1 MQPSVAAFDP
11 FTIPIQGTNLIEAS
25 AGTGKTFGIAALFT
39 RLVLLEKMPVES
51 ILVVTFTKAATAELK
66 TRLRSRLDEALR
78 WLEKP
83 DDQKPSIDDFL
94 QNLLDKALNQETEAL
109 LILRLKAAI
118 SQFDNA
124 AIYTIHGFCQRLL
137 RDYAFFCQVPFD
149 MELETDGNERLLIA
163 AQDFWR
169 ERVAHDAVAARL
181 VFGHNL
187 TPESELAKMRT
198 YIGRPLLQ
206 YAKNEV
212 DLAEREVELSKAW
225 AKVYAGL
232 TELEV
237 IFEQVHSVINKR
249 TFAPKSMQDLFA
261 ALKQDAANQCL
272 SEKNELYRKHLPKF
286 DLETL
291 KGNVNKGKTLVANAD
306 KLNLLANLGRVI
318 VAKQAAEQA
327 AVAALQLDFLD
338 YIKAAV
344 AQLKETQRERGYDD
358 LLLDVYAALNEN
370 SLYSKA
376 LAEMVANTWQVALID
391 EFQDTD
397 PLQYGIFQKTFI
409 RHGNPLF
416 LVGDPKQAIY
426 SFRGADIHAYLQ
438 AADDADHHYTLTQN
452 YRSHNQL
459 IKSISLFFQQKKQP
473 FVLKGIGYTD
483 VSAARADACLKP
495 LDHALRV
502 RWLNGDDE
510 AALNKEVLRSRA
522 AEYCADE
529 IAAMLNRAAEGGL
542 NLKARPLQTG
552 DIAVLVRTRNEGSM
566 VGAALK
572 ARGIQSVLLQRHS
585 VFAEK
590 EARAVA
596 ALLAFWLRPQE
607 TEALR
612 FVLGSVLFGQTA
624 EQLYAL
630 NQNEHQLLDYIDAAQ
645 TALAT
650 WQKHGIYAAMQQFA
664 ARYDLEGG
672 LLSARNERSL
682 TNYHQIIELLAEE
695 DERSRSP
702 ESLHQWL
709 KVQISEAQNGKEA
722 GENKILRLESDEALV
737 KIVTMHA
744 SKGLQYPVVFCPF
757 VWDAADY
764 KTEDWQ
770 VINRETGSEL
780 VSALEL
786 TDEDKNAL
794 ADEELGERLRLLYV
808 AMTRAEEQLTI
819 YAAYFNGS
827 ARNTFAYLLEGSEEA
842 TRAEIEAGYAAE
854 KKANKAEGEK
864 NMLLKNWLRLI
875 ENAPENTDI
884 VWLQGAPETAA
895 SQSQTY
901 SENGFQAWAP
911 TVRAFEHI
919 RHTSFTGL
927 LRDLSAA
934 AAPEREELQPA
945 VDAAEA
951 GLAQSGLAES
961 LSENM
966 AVSDDVYDIY
976 HFPRGTHA
984 GVCLHELLEHFEFSR
999 PASEQ
1004 QAQIA
1009 ETLAR
1014 YGFGEEWLSAVC
1026 IMLDNAARA
1035 ELFNHLALADLP
1047 EQNRLP
1053 EMDFMLKVEDFSPAR
1068 LQAWFARPNLALP
1081 PSCLAAARHLDFD
1094 TVKGFLSGF
1103 IDMTCIDGEGN
1114 VCVID
1119 YKSNYLG
1126 AEQQAYTQEA
1136 MDEAMAAH
1144 HYYLQAMIYAVAV
1157 ARYLQ
1162 QQNAGFNSIC
1172 VRYLFL
1178 RGLDGEDGGVW
1189 RWQLERA
1196 DLQEWL

>member
-1 MQPSVAAFDP
+1 MQSHIAAFDP
-11 FTIPIQGTNLIEAS
+11 LAIPIQGTNLIEAS

-39 RLVLLEKMPVES
+39 RLVLLEDMPVEG

-83 DDQKPSIDDFL
+83 DDQKPLIDDFL
-94 QNLLDKALNQETEAL
+94 SKLLDKALSREQKAL
-109 LILRLKAAI
+109 LVLRLKAAI

-149 MELETDGNERLLIA
+149 MELETDGDERLLTA

-169 ERVAHDAVAARL
+169 EQVAHDSEMARL
-181 VFGHNL
+181 VFEHNL
-187 TPESELAKMRT
+187 TPESVLAKMRT
-198 YIGRPLLQ
+198 YIGRPMLR
-206 YAKNEV
+206 YETNRV
-212 DLAEREVELSKAW
+212 DLAEREAELSKVW
-225 AKVYAGL
+225 AKVCAGL
-232 TELEV
+232 TELEA
-237 IFEQVHSVINKR
+237 IFKQVYSVINKK
-249 TFAPKSMQDLFA
+249 TYSLKSMQELFA
-261 ALKQDAANQCL
+261 ALQQDAANQCL
-272 SEKNELYRKHLPKF
+272 SEKKELYKKHLPKF
-286 DLETL
+286 DLEIL
-291 KGNVNKGKTLVANAD
+291 KSNVNKGKTLDESAD
-306 KLNLLANLGRVI
+306 KLNLLADLGRAIEAGQV
-318 VAKQAAEQA
+318 AEQA
-327 AVAALQLDFLD
+327 AIAALQLEFLNYMKD
-338 YIKAAV
+338 AV
-344 AQLKETQRERGYDD
+344 ALRKQTHRERGYDD
-358 LLLDVYAALNEN
+358 LLLDVYAALDEN
-370 SLYSKA
+370 SPHSGA
-376 LAEMVANTWQVALID
+376 LAEMVAETWRVALID

-397 PLQYGIFQKTFI
+397 PLQYGIFQNTFV

-426 SFRGADIHAYLQ
+426 SFRGADIHAYLK
-438 AADDADHHYTLTQN
+438 AAKDADHHYTLAKN
-452 YRSHNQL
+452 YRSHDSL
-459 IKSISLFFQQKKQP
+459 IKSISLFFQQKNHP

-502 RWLNGDDE
+502 RWLNEDDE

-522 AEYCADE
+522 AEYCANE
-529 IAAMLNRAAEGGL
+529 ITAMLNRAAEGGL
-542 NLKARPLQTG
+542 SLKTRPLQSG

-607 TEALR
+607 TEALH
-612 FVLGSVLFGQTA
+612 FVLGSVLFGKTA

-630 NQNEHQLLDYIDAAQ
+630 NQNEHQLLDYINAAQ
-645 TALAT
+645 TALVT

-682 TNYHQIIELLAEE
+682 TNYHQIVELLAEE

-709 KVQISEAQNGKEA
+709 KAQISEAQNGKEA
-722 GENKILRLESDEALV
+722 GENKTLRLESDEALV

-764 KTEDWQ
+764 KTQDWQ
-770 VINRETGSEL
+770 VISRETGSEL
-780 VSALEL
+780 VSALDL

-808 AMTRAEEQLTI
+808 AMTRAEEQLTV

-827 ARNTFAYLLEGSEEA
+827 ARNTFSYLLAGSEEA
-842 TRAEIEAGYAAE
+842 TRAEIEAQYAAE
-854 KKANKAEGEK
+854 KKANNAEGEK
-864 NMLLKNWLRLI
+864 KMLLQNWQRLI
-875 ENAPENTDI
+875 DNAPEDTDI
-884 VWLQGAPETAA
+884 AWLQGAPETAA
-895 SQSQTY
+895 SRSQAY
-901 SENGFQAWAP
+901 SENRFQAWTLPAR
-911 TVRAFEHI
+911 TFEHI

-951 GLAQSGLAES
+951 GLAQGGLAES
-961 LSENM
+961 LSERGM
-966 AVSDDVYDIY
+966 VGDDVYGIH

-984 GVCLHELLEHFEFSR
+984 GVCLHELLEHFEFNS
-999 PASEQ
+999 PASGQ
-1004 QAQIA
+1004 RPKIA

-1014 YGFGEEWLSAVC
+1014 YSFGEEWLDAVC
-1026 IMLDNAARA
+1026 GMLDKAAHA
-1035 ELFNHLALADLP
+1035 ELFNRLALADLP
-1047 EQNRLP
+1047 ARNRLP
-1053 EMDFMLKVEDFSPAR
+1053 EMDFMLKVEEFSPAR
-1068 LQAWFARPNLALP
+1068 LKAWFARPNLALP
-1081 PSCLAAARHLDFD
+1081 PDCIAAAQHLDFD

-1126 AEQQAYTQEA
+1126 AGQQAYTQEA

-1162 QQNAGFNSIC
+1162 QQNAEFDTIC

-1178 RGLDGEDGGVW
+1178 RGLGSEDGGVW
-1189 RWQLERA
+1189 RWQLDKA